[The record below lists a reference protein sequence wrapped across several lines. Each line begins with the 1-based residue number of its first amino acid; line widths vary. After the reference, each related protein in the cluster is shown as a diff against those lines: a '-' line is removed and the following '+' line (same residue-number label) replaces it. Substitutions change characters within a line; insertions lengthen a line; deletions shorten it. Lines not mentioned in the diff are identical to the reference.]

1 MKQNVYRLALTCNMR
16 ARPAV
21 GGRHGRRY
29 PGRRQKARL
38 SVQVK
43 DVVDFK
49 NSPHYDDRQK
59 AALAYAGAHRH
70 NSREAQCC

>member
-21 GGRHGRRY
+21 GGRRHGRRY
-29 PGRRQKARL
+29 PGRRRKARL
-38 SVQVK
+38 SVQLK

-49 NSPHYDDRQK
+49 NSPHYDDRPK
-59 AALAYAGAHRH
+59 AALA
-70 NSREAQCC
+70 